1 MARKCPNSIKNKL
14 LREERLPMC
23 YREILPGYEK
33 IPVKLL
39 GDPAYP

>member
-1 MARKCPNSIKNKL
+1 MARKCPNSRINK

-23 YREILPGYEK
+23 DREILPSHEK

>member
-1 MARKCPNSIKNKL
+1 MARKCPNSRINKL

-23 YREILPGYEK
+23 YREILPSHEK

-39 GDPAYP
+39 EDPAYP